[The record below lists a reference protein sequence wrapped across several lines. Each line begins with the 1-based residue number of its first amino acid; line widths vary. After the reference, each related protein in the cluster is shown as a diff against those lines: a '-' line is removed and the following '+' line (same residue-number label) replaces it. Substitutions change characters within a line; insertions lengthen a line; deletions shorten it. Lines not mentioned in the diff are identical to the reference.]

1 MSTKSLRIAL
11 VGYGKMGKTIEK
23 IALERGHTISQKLG
37 STDDVSAVNNSNTDV
52 AIEFSRPEAAYSNL
66 SKLMESKTPTICGT
80 TGWLEKQSEIEALCT
95 KNRTSFLYASNF
107 SIGVNVFFELNKVLA
122 KSMASLAEYG
132 VDMQEIHHLQKLDA
146 PSGTAIT
153 LAEQIMHEIPE
164 LKSWSLTD
172 NDPESIYIDAQRE
185 PNVPGTHVINY
196 TSSIDQISIKHEAFS
211 RDGFALGAVIAAE
224 FIAEKQGIFNMNDVL
239 KL

>member
-23 IALERGHTISQKLG
+23 IALERGHTISEKI
-37 STDDVSAVNNSNTDV
+37 SSSDDVTAVKSNSTDV
-52 AIEFSRPEAAYSNL
+52 AIEFSRPEAAFKNL
-66 SKLMESKTPTICGT
+66 STLMIGKIPTVCGT
-80 TGWLEKQSEIEALCT
+80 TGWLDQQAELESLCT
-95 KNRTSFLYASNF
+95 KNNTAFLYASNF

-153 LAEQIMHEIPE
+153 LAEQIINEIPE

-172 NDPESIYIDAQRE
+172 NDPDSIHIDAIRQ
-185 PNVPGTHVINY
+185 PDVPGTHVINY

-224 FIAEKQGIFNMNDVL
+224 FIAEKQGVFTMNDVL